1 MYEMCAS
8 SWREDFYV
16 PSLQSSKEERGERK
30 GNEVHTST
38 HLLEKFKFNDA
49 FLLCFI

>member
-1 MYEMCAS
+1 MKCVLHHSMKIS
-8 SWREDFYV
+8 MPV

-38 HLLEKFKFNDA
+38 HLLEKFKFSDA
-49 FLLCFI
+49 FLLCSI